1 MNSRPRPAAILVVV
15 AVALLLAPWQAGAN
29 LAAYFK
35 FDGTVSDQ
43 TGQHPGTLFGPTNYV
58 SGVVGQALNFS
69 LGASGPTYVELAN
82 PDTIDFGKD
91 FSVSLWLK
99 TTSTG
104 QRVFLSK
111 NITNAWAYPGKQ
123 FMTSGQQVTADCNGS
138 GTFVGNFTGSGV
150 SVTDGQWHHVVLTY
164 CGTISPYWSWYVDGY
179 QQNSYGRDFTIG
191 PDVTGQHLRLGMREN
206 GYGVYFLGQMDEV
219 EIYDQTLTS
228 LQAQYLFQHPGST
241 ITNAPLQFVNS
252 GTLFPRSSTQAAT
265 TISTLNVDGLS
276 TTDLF
281 MMLSF
286 QGCINRAQPRIF
298 LVGHGIVEMQG
309 SLSSQFWLD
318 QMVGYAKTNYTNPYA
333 MIKSFTNRLN
343 GCVLYDPT
351 MFSSTSDNNLARINL
366 AIMLCAKYGAVALTP
381 AQVVTLSNA
390 QITLPV
396 LADARTLGSTWKTI
410 YSYALANLAPV
421 MRTNILHHLGGRNG
435 TNFCLLN
442 VDYLVAQQ
450 IFSWNVPMT
459 TTGTDT
465 IQSNILALTT
475 ANTPVIGVWGLD
487 YGSGEHVFVSL
498 LSGVGKFLTVTYET
512 ENLSFTTGLPLA
524 NIPDQANRSLV
535 LDSNKV
541 YVAFIKTDGDNY
553 SFVDRSWPVDLGV
566 TNRIKYPLA
575 WSLVPT
581 VNELNPLA
589 AAWHYRNVGS
599 AFVTACDGLGYA
611 WNAFSTTQNPHEPY
625 LAPFLQLTDAYMAA
639 MKQSF
644 VRNIWWTDYHQSL
657 PYGALAHANGV
668 HIGYTGTGIAVS
680 NVQSAAFISRGKA
693 FFQGYDFTSDMTN
706 ISQYVGPTPAFF
718 SVGHHEGV
726 ASLVAAAD
734 KLSSRFMV
742 VSPDELACLFR
753 QFKTNDVLASQS
765 IVGAEFSPLDS
776 AELLYL
782 YNIEGATTNGISGGA
797 RDASFTN
804 YWVYQFNMD
813 SHVTSVSVDLTLYN
827 NYLVAAS
834 TNGSNWEVVA
844 QATADVQ
851 DGSNLGTITRNLTR
865 FLGGAGNNIYLKFSD
880 ASPGTGWGAAL
891 THLKLTSLQTLPAQ
905 YVTGQWPVNE
915 GSGSTLHTTST
926 NNSSWAMTLAAGANP
941 YLWNYWQPGAYAFSG
956 GNNNAATALT
966 VASAWTSGDNL
977 TLKADFNVTGNLH
990 DPGSVFGGGAV
1001 FGAGYFI
1008 PGGNGQGYNYG
1019 AFYVIVN
1026 TANPAAPTIEF
1037 DVAGVAPG
1045 SWSHVMPTSVVN
1057 PNVNGGWN
1065 TAEWL
1070 IQSSVASNA
1079 MTLQFRLN
1087 GTNVGGPITIAGGY
1101 LRNFSEYGGYTGTK
1115 FYIGAAADANYMP
1128 FGGSIR
1134 NVSLTDTAR
1143 ASISVVTSSFNP
1155 STYGNAITFT
1165 NTVTTSGGIPTGTV
1179 TFKEGTA
1186 TLGTGTLGGGSG
1198 NQAVATLNLTNLT
1211 ATTHSIAA
1219 VYGGDIAFDGNTS
1232 GILSQLVNPKALT
1245 ASLTGTVSK
1254 TYDGST
1260 ATTLAPGNY
1269 TLPGVVSGDIVN
1281 LNNPTSGIYN
1291 TKHQGAGKTVTV
1303 TGLSLSGSSATN
1315 YTLLNALASGA
1326 IGTITK
1332 TNLTVTAAANTKVYD
1347 GTTSAAATP
1356 TIMAGSIQTGDS
1368 APTWTETYDTK
1379 GVGTGKT
1386 LTPAGVV
1393 NDGNGGANYNYAY
1406 AATQNGTINNAT
1418 TAGSFTASPNP
1429 SFPGTNVTFTATVT
1443 NSVTGGAAPAG
1454 NVQFKTNGVPLGAP
1468 VALSGSGV
1476 AALIASSL
1484 PHKANTVAAEYAGDG
1499 NFLGFTNSVVQV
1511 VNTPPVASAIPLG
1524 AVSGQPAT
1532 LRIIGGL
1539 FAPTDADGD
1548 PLRVTAA
1555 GSAAN
1560 GGITTDGT
1568 NATYTPETT
1577 FVGTN
1582 TFTYTVIDT
1591 WGGAA
1596 TNTVTVRVTAYVE
1609 GFNRLTAGS
1618 SGIKYVGI
1626 PGDNY
1631 ALEYATNLTLPMLW
1645 TSVVTNVAPE
1655 GGSLMFT
1662 NTAGGL
1668 YRARNVP

>member
-1 MNSRPRPAAILVVV
+1 MNLRPRPTAILLAV
-15 AVALLLAPWQAGAN
+15 AVALLLSPWQAGAN

-164 CGTISPYWSWYVDGY
+164 CGTISPYWNWYVDGY
-179 QQNSYGRDFTIG
+179 QQNSYGLDFTIG
-191 PDVTGQHLRLGMREN
+191 PDATGQHLRLGMREN

-228 LQAQYLFQHPGST
+228 VQAQYLFQHPGST

-252 GTLFPRSSTQAAT
+252 GTVFPRASTQAAT

-276 TTDLF
+276 TPDLF

-286 QGCINRAQPRIF
+286 QGCINRTQPRVF

-309 SLSSQFWLD
+309 ALSSQFWLD
-318 QMVGYAKTNYTNPYA
+318 QMAGYAKTNYTDPYA
-333 MIKSFTNRLN
+333 LIKAFTNGLN
-343 GCVLYDPT
+343 GCVLYDAT

-410 YSYALANLAPV
+410 YNYALTNLAPT
-421 MRTNILHHLGGRNG
+421 MRTDILHHLGGRNG

-450 IFSWNVPMT
+450 IFTWNVPVT
-459 TTGTDT
+459 TTGTT
-465 IQSNILALTT
+465 AIQSNILALTT

-487 YGSGEHVFVSL
+487 YGSGEHVFVAL

-512 ENLSFTTGLPLA
+512 ENLSFTTGLPMA
-524 NIPDQANRSLV
+524 NIPDQTNRSLV
-535 LDSNKV
+535 MDPNKV

-589 AAWHYRNVGS
+589 AAWLYRNVGS
-599 AFVTACDGLGYA
+599 AFVTACDGVGYT

-625 LAPFLQLTDAYMAA
+625 LAPFLQLTDAYMAT

-668 HIGYTGTGIAVS
+668 HIGYTGTGTAVS

-742 VSPDELACLFR
+742 VSPDELASLFR
-753 QFKTNDVLASQS
+753 QFKANDVLASQS
-765 IVGAEFSPLDS
+765 IVGAEFSPLDA

-782 YNIEGATTNGISGGA
+782 YNLEGATTNGTSGGS

-813 SHVTSVSVDLTLYN
+813 SRVTSASVDLTLYN

-834 TNGSNWEVVA
+834 TNGANWELVA
-844 QATADVQ
+844 QASADVQ

-880 ASPGTGWGAAL
+880 ASPGTGRGAAL

-905 YVTGQWPVNE
+905 YVSGQWPVNE
-915 GSGSTLHTTST
+915 GSGSTLHNTST
-926 NNSSWAMTLAAGANP
+926 NNSNWGMTLSGDPNF
-941 YLWNYWQPGAYAFSG
+941 WGYWQPGAYAFAG

-966 VASAWTSGDNL
+966 PALGWTSGNNL
-977 TLKADFNVTGNLH
+977 TIKADFNVTGNLH
-990 DPGSVFGGGAV
+990 NPGSVFAGGAI
-1001 FGAGYFI
+1001 FGGGYFI
-1008 PGGNGQGYNYG
+1008 PGGNAQGYNRG
-1019 AFYVIVN
+1019 AFYAIVSS
-1026 TANPAAPTIEF
+1026 ANPAAPTIEF
-1037 DVAGVAPG
+1037 DISGVAPG
-1045 SWSHVMPTSVVN
+1045 LWSHALPITVTNASL
-1057 PNVNGGWN
+1057 NGGWN
-1065 TAEWL
+1065 TAEWF
-1070 IQSSVASNA
+1070 IQSNVASNS
-1079 MTLQFRLN
+1079 MSLQFRLN

-1101 LRNFSEYGGYTGTK
+1101 LRDFPEYGGYTGTK
-1115 FYIGAAADANYMP
+1115 FYIGAAADQSYQS
-1128 FGGSIR
+1128 FSGSIR
-1134 NVSLTDTAR
+1134 NVSLTDAAR
-1143 ASISVVTSSFNP
+1143 TSTSLITSSLNP
-1155 STYGNAITFT
+1155 SSYGNAVTFT
-1165 NTVTTSGGIPTGTV
+1165 NTVTTVSGIPTGIV
-1179 TFKEGTA
+1179 TFKEGTT
-1186 TLGTGTLGGGSG
+1186 TLGTGTLGIGSG
-1198 NQAVATLNLTNLT
+1198 NQASAILTLTNLT
-1211 ATTHSIAA
+1211 ATTHTLIATYA
-1219 VYGGDIAFDGNTS
+1219 GDTGYDGSASSTV
-1232 GILSQLVNPKALT
+1232 SQLVNPKALT
-1245 ASLTGTVSK
+1245 AGLTGTVSK
-1254 TYDGST
+1254 TYDGGPT
-1260 ATTLAPGNY
+1260 ATLASGNY
-1269 TLPGVVSGDIVN
+1269 TLPGVVSGDTVN
-1281 LNNPTSGIYN
+1281 LNNPTSGTYN
-1291 TKHQGAGKTVTV
+1291 TKHQGTGKTVTV

-1315 YTLLNALASGA
+1315 YTLVNALAAGA

-1332 TNLTVTAAANTKVYD
+1332 TNLTVTAAANAKVYN
-1347 GTTSAAATP
+1347 GTASAAATP
-1356 TIMAGSIQTGDS
+1356 TITAGSIQTGDS
-1368 APTWTETYDTK
+1368 APTWTESYDTK
-1379 GVGTGKT
+1379 DVGTGKT

-1393 NDGNGGANYNYAY
+1393 GDGNSGLNYNYTY
-1406 AATQNGTINNAT
+1406 AATQNGTISNAT
-1418 TAGSFTASPNP
+1418 TAGSFISSPNP
-1429 SFPGTNVTFTATVT
+1429 SLPGSHVTFTAAVT
-1443 NSVTGGAAPAG
+1443 NSVPGGPAPAG

-1468 VALSGSGV
+1468 VALNGSGV
-1476 AALIASSL
+1476 AAFSTNSL
-1484 PHKANTVAAEYAGDG
+1484 PHKANTVTAEYAGDG
-1499 NFLGFTNSVVQV
+1499 NFLGLTNSVVQV

-1524 AVSGQPAT
+1524 AVSGQPTT
-1532 LRIIGGL
+1532 LRIIGGQ
-1539 FAPTDADGD
+1539 FAPTDADSD
-1548 PLRVTAA
+1548 PLTVTAV

-1560 GGITTDGT
+1560 GTVTTDGT
-1568 NATYTPETT
+1568 NVTYTSANT

-1582 TFTYTVIDT
+1582 TFTYTVSDT
-1591 WGGAA
+1591 WDGAA
-1596 TNTVTVRVTAYVE
+1596 TNTVTVRVTTYVE

-1645 TSVVTNVAPE
+1645 TSVVTNVASYD
-1655 GGSLMFT
+1655 GSLTFT
-1662 NTAGGL
+1662 NTAGGF
-1668 YRARNVP
+1668 YRTRSVP